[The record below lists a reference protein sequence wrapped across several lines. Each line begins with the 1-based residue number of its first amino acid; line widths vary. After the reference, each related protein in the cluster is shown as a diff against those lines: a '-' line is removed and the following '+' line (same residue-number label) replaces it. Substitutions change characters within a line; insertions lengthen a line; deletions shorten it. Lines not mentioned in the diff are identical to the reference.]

1 MLFFVYPNKCQTL
14 WYETI
19 LHNKQNNKKSPS
31 SPPFFSICTI
41 GHNLG
46 VTKAKKMRFCSPKN
60 YRIFVREEEASSS
73 RDVLLST
80 EKMENRET
88 KVVIQSG
95 LRLKLAFEV
104 FWKFSCLF
112 WHPLLTS
119 SITLQCGRKR
129 KSFVT
134 HRWFKISLIELLDP
148 EEGTTWCTQWS
159 AETFAQKMLSVS
171 PPNVPVKVLLFF
183 NERKTPSLVL
193 NVTKVYFLQ
202 SQLQFPWNK
211 SRNYQG
217 SARASFYQNPTGED
231 KKDILAT
238 LPPAA
243 AGFYFFLLSRIIWTQ
258 KELFGKYR
266 QPFW

>member
-1 MLFFVYPNKCQTL
+1 MKQYYTTNKTIKKISLISPLFQY
-14 WYETI
+14 
-19 LHNKQNNKKSPS
+19 LHYRPQFGCYQSKKD
-31 SPPFFSICTI
+31 
-41 GHNLG
+41 
-46 VTKAKKMRFCSPKN
+46 
-60 YRIFVREEEASSS
+60 E
-73 RDVLLST
+73 VLLPKKLQNFCQRRQKLRQ
-80 EKMENRET
+80 EMFFYQQEKKKMENRERN
-88 KVVIQSG
+88 KSCNSIWLEAKACFWS
-95 LRLKLAFEV
+95 LLKIFLFVLA
-104 FWKFSCLF
+104 
-112 WHPLLTS
+112 PLLTRS

>member
-1 MLFFVYPNKCQTL
+1 
-14 WYETI
+14 
-19 LHNKQNNKKSPS
+19 
-31 SPPFFSICTI
+31 
-41 GHNLG
+41 
-46 VTKAKKMRFCSPKN
+46 
-60 YRIFVREEEASSS
+60 
-73 RDVLLST
+73 
-80 EKMENRET
+80 MENRET

-231 KKDILAT
+231 KKDVLAT
-238 LPPAA
+238 LPPAAAA

>member
-1 MLFFVYPNKCQTL
+1 
-14 WYETI
+14 
-19 LHNKQNNKKSPS
+19 
-31 SPPFFSICTI
+31 
-41 GHNLG
+41 
-46 VTKAKKMRFCSPKN
+46 
-60 YRIFVREEEASSS
+60 
-73 RDVLLST
+73 
-80 EKMENRET
+80 MENRET

-231 KKDILAT
+231 KT
-238 LPPAA
+238 
-243 AGFYFFLLSRIIWTQ
+243 FWLLCLLLLLVSISFCYLGSFGPRKNSLESIDN
-258 KELFGKYR
+258 LFGR
-266 QPFW
+266 

>member
-1 MLFFVYPNKCQTL
+1 MKIKLNFLKYHSYFGTKFFKIPFGKLMLFFVYPNKCQTL

-19 LHNKQNNKKSPS
+19 LHNKQNNKKKSPS

-104 FWKFSCLF
+104 F
-112 WHPLLTS
+112 
-119 SITLQCGRKR
+119 
-129 KSFVT
+129 
-134 HRWFKISLIELLDP
+134 
-148 EEGTTWCTQWS
+148 
-159 AETFAQKMLSVS
+159 
-171 PPNVPVKVLLFF
+171 
-183 NERKTPSLVL
+183 
-193 NVTKVYFLQ
+193 
-202 SQLQFPWNK
+202 
-211 SRNYQG
+211 
-217 SARASFYQNPTGED
+217 
-231 KKDILAT
+231 
-238 LPPAA
+238 
-243 AGFYFFLLSRIIWTQ
+243 
-258 KELFGKYR
+258 
-266 QPFW
+266 